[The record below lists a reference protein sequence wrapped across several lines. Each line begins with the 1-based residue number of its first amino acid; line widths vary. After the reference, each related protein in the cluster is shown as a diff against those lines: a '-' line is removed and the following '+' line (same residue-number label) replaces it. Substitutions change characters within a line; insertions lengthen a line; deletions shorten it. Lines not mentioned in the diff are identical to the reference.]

1 MAQQNS
7 ILRKQKTPYTT
18 VNNELIND
26 KELYL
31 RDKGLYIFM
40 FSKPEG
46 WSFSVRGLS
55 AQVKEGKTSVSQSL
69 KRLIERGWL
78 RRHEVREAGKYITFE
93 YEIQVIKAN
102 PTVSR
107 KTDTLSAKP
116 DTEKRTLSKY
126 SYKNRNSYKKK
137 KEEKEREKIT
147 PDIYE
152 NNSEEIEAYI
162 NSVIENG
169 GNIHNE
175 HAYRKKL
182 IQQFIKEDKAT
193 FLGFEAWLPVYQ
205 CEKLQKRHVGN
216 CFDAVVNNDRFSGE
230 LLSVEINENG
240 KPSIRLRN
248 INDGEIRS
256 YWFHNITCLENFLE
270 DGDNK

>member
-1 MAQQNS
+1 MPKQNS

-18 VNNELIND
+18 INNELIND

-93 YEIQVIKAN
+93 YEMQVIKTN
-102 PTVSR
+102 STVSR

-126 SYKNRNSYKKK
+126 SYKNKNSYKKK
-137 KEEKEREKIT
+137 KEEKERDST

-193 FLGFEAWLPVYQ
+193 LLGFEAWLPIYR
-205 CEKLQKRHVGN
+205 CEKLQKKYSGKH
-216 CFDAVVNNDRFSGE
+216 FEAIVNNERFRGE
-230 LLSVEINENG
+230 LLNVWINDDG
-240 KPSIRLRN
+240 KPSIQLRDN
-248 INDGEIRS
+248 EEYQTRT
-256 YWFHNITCLENFLE
+256 YWFHNITGLEKFLENV
-270 DGDNK
+270 GNV